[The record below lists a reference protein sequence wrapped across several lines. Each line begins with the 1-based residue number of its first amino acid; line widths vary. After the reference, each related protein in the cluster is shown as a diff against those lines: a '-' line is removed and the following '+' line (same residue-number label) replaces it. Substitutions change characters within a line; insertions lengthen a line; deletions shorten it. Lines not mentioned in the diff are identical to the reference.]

1 MLLKNIH
8 TRLRF
13 VSARNNTSKSNQKRR
28 VCAISDTSRLDYEP
42 SWPHSAGRGLIGTML
57 KPPEEPDLSV
67 INDLIA
73 SANRLLL
80 DCDHYGLA
88 LIAIDISSAI
98 DKLEARKRELSE

>member
-1 MLLKNIH
+1 
-8 TRLRF
+8 
-13 VSARNNTSKSNQKRR
+13 
-28 VCAISDTSRLDYEP
+28 
-42 SWPHSAGRGLIGTML
+42 ML